1 MATSAETTPIP
12 GEKVPAGERQA
23 RRPRRG
29 FLLRTVVKRMGRALL
44 VVLLVTLAVVSL
56 GSLMQ
61 GSVAVLILGE
71 GATPEAVAVLEAK
84 LGLDQPLWERYGEWL
99 QAAVQGDLGN
109 SLLNSQPV
117 SSLISD
123 RLPVTVELALLGMA
137 IALLLAVPM
146 AILSAARPNGRL
158 DRLFNGVSMISLA
171 IPSFVAAPILIY
183 LLALNLDW
191 FPVTGWVPISE
202 GLGANL
208 NSALLPAFAIALTEV
223 ASFQRILR
231 ADLIATLGEDYVAA
245 ARARGMSPAYV
256 ILRHA
261 LRPSSLS
268 LITLAGVNLGRL
280 LGGTVVVEYLFALP
294 GLGHLMTSSIA
305 SRDVVTVQG
314 AVVFVAVA
322 YVAINT
328 LVDLSYGLLDPR
340 VRRQA
345 RG

>member
-1 MATSAETTPIP
+1 MLI
-12 GEKVPAGERQA
+12 
-23 RRPRRG
+23 
-29 FLLRTVVKRMGRALL
+29 RTVAKRIGRALL

-56 GSLMQ
+56 GSLMP
-61 GSVAVLILGE
+61 GSVAALMLGD
-71 GATPEAVAVLEAK
+71 GATPEAVAALEAK

-99 QAAVQGDLGN
+99 QAAVQGDLGH

-117 SSLISD
+117 TSLITD
-123 RLPVTVELALLGMA
+123 RLPVTVELALLGMV

-158 DRLFNGVSMISLA
+158 DRLFNGVSMISLS

-183 LLALNLDW
+183 LLALNLHW

-208 NSALLPAFAIALTEV
+208 NSALLPAFAVALTEV

-245 ARARGMSPAYV
+245 ARARGMPSAYV
-256 ILRHA
+256 MLRHA
-261 LRPSSLS
+261 LRPSSFS
-268 LITLAGVNLGRL
+268 LITLVGVNLGRL
-280 LGGTVVVEYLFALP
+280 LGGTVIVEYLFALP

-328 LVDLSYGLLDPR
+328 IVDLGYGLLDPR
-340 VRRQA
+340 VRRKS
-345 RG
+345 RT